1 MLPLAAEKIPATPAE
16 LASALAA
23 GFAARGV
30 QVKSVR
36 AAGAGLAE
44 IAELHVDLTG
54 ARGTRDFRVSTAP
67 AAEPAAVRVARFVV
81 TGEPV
86 EFEATPL
93 RLNLEAEDVE
103 CGFSGV
109 PGDGALVLASAAG
122 GSLVLAIA
130 HETLEALLHRL
141 AKGVAEKQGV
151 EVRQTKLT
159 LTARGP
165 RALSFCCTVTAKVF
179 VMTAELAL
187 RGELEVDE
195 QLQARLS
202 GLTLGGDAMIT
213 KMAAGFARPYLDKLE
228 GRTIPLL
235 AFGLG
240 GMRLRDVELATAD
253 GLEVRAKFG
262 RG

>member
-1 MLPLAAEKIPATPAE
+1 MLPLAAEKFPATPDE
-16 LASALAA
+16 LATALAA
-23 GFAARGV
+23 GLSVRGV
-30 QVKSVR
+30 QAKGVH

-44 IAELHVDLTG
+44 IAELQVDLTG
-54 ARGTRDFRVSTAP
+54 ARCTRDFRVSTAP
-67 AAEPAAVRVARFVV
+67 VTESAAVEIAHFVV
-81 TGEPV
+81 MGEPMD
-86 EFEATPL
+86 FEGTPL
-93 RLNLEAEDVE
+93 RLNLEAEGVS
-103 CGFSGV
+103 CGFAGA
-109 PGDGALVLASAAG
+109 PRDGTLVLTSATG
-122 GSLVLAIA
+122 GSLVLAVA
-130 HETLEALLHRL
+130 HEALEALLHRL

-151 EVRQTKLT
+151 EIRQTKLT

-165 RALSFCCTVTAKVF
+165 RVLSFRCTVTAKVF
-179 VMTAELAL
+179 VMTAELSL
-187 RGELEVDE
+187 SGDLEVDE

-253 GLEVRAKFG
+253 GLEIRAKFG